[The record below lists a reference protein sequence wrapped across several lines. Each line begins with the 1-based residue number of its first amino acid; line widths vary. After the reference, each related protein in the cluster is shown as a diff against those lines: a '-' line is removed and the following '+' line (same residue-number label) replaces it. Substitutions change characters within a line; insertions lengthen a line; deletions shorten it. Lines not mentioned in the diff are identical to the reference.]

1 MHTISITRRVTNQIK
16 YLLCTSLTNS
26 ENLQIKR
33 RFLGCSRFYSCSEK
47 KITFALLYNTS
58 FSHLKY
64 SKQQTS
70 QVLSTKLEMG
80 AIVKSLLNITTRV
93 TSQNK
98 PLSFRM

>member
-47 KITFALLYNTS
+47 KSHSLYYTI
-58 FSHLKY
+58 HL
-64 SKQQTS
+64 S
-70 QVLSTKLEMG
+70 
-80 AIVKSLLNITTRV
+80 AILNIPN
-93 TSQNK
+93 NK
-98 PLSFRM
+98 QAKFFPQS